1 MSMEELKACPFCG
14 GDNIVVKP
22 EDSFYYVES
31 EFPFAKCLDCGVM
44 IKAEKYYNTGR
55 KGFDVTWNTRSYESD
70 IESLQAETAKLKA
83 KLEVAEKEVG
93 DIQFLYENKND
104 RRRLSVYEKSI
115 TVDEV
120 KLKWLG
126 EFKGNA
132 SVLSGLIES
141 YNQWNDALS
150 TLREKG

>member
-70 IESLQAETAKLKA
+70 IESLQAENAKLRDELFQSEGGRIRQRSEIAKLKA
-83 KLEVAEKEVG
+83 KLEVAEKVLEW
-93 DIQFLYENKND
+93 FENPDHAIGSNA
-104 RRRLSVYEKSI
+104 EKI
-115 TVDEV
+115 WKFHKIAQE
-120 KLKWLG
+120 
-126 EFKGNA
+126 
-132 SVLSGLIES
+132 
-141 YNQWNDALS
+141 ALS
-150 TLREKG
+150 TLREKEVE

>member
-70 IESLQAETAKLKA
+70 IESLQAENAKLKEVIESKG
-83 KLEVAEKEVG
+83 KLIHDWIERH
-93 DIQFLYENKND
+93 D
-104 RRRLSVYEKSI
+104 
-115 TVDEV
+115 
-120 KLKWLG
+120 KLKDEIKSLC
-126 EFKGNA
+126 KKA
-132 SVLSGLIES
+132 I
-141 YNQWNDALS
+141 DALEIS
-150 TLREKG
+150 NDCEFMGEHIVPCYERHKKFQKALIDIKALQGEKGE

>member
-70 IESLQAETAKLKA
+70 IESLQAENAKLKA
-83 KLEVAEKEVG
+83 KLEVAQKKREEKYTRWCCPQCFTSVRST
-93 DIQFLYENKND
+93 INLYKEKPEYKCPDHPNLDYVVIDKS
-104 RRRLSVYEKSI
+104 LS
-115 TVDEV
+115 
-120 KLKWLG
+120 
-126 EFKGNA
+126 A
-132 SVLSGLIES
+132 
-141 YNQWNDALS
+141 
-150 TLREKG
+150 LREKGV

>member
-1 MSMEELKACPFCG
+1 MSMEKLKACPFCG

-70 IESLQAETAKLKA
+70 IESLQAENAKLREEIKAKDETQSESCNLYKDLLNEKA
-83 KLEVAEKEVG
+83 KLEAENKELNGYLNKIGDDAIEEICGIIRKCTDKEV
-93 DIQFLYENKND
+93 E
-104 RRRLSVYEKSI
+104 
-115 TVDEV
+115 
-120 KLKWLG
+120 
-126 EFKGNA
+126 A
-132 SVLSGLIES
+132 
-141 YNQWNDALS
+141 
-150 TLREKG
+150 